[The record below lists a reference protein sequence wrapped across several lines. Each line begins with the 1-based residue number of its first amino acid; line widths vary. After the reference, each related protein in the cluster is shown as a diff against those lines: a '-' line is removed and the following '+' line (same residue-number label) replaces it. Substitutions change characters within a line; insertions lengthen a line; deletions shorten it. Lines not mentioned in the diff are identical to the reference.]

1 MRILIADDDVVLRHA
16 LRVHLERWGYDV
28 IESPDGASAWN
39 ALREPPAPPLAI
51 MDWNMPGVDGP
62 ALCQEVRETPALSGM
77 YIILLTSNAS
87 KKDMITGLES
97 GADDYIVKP
106 FGSEELLARIRVAL
120 RHVFASDTPAG
131 RVEHAGLTI
140 DYDLHRVSCDGRPV
154 HLSPKEYELLTLLSR
169 SEGRV
174 LTHRAILR
182 ALWGPHAIDRTEHL
196 WTLVRHL
203 RRKIEP
209 NPDAP
214 VYLLT
219 EYGVGYRFGHA

>member
-28 IESPDGASAWN
+28 IESPDGAAAWK

-62 ALCQEVRETPALSGM
+62 ALCQEVRETPSLSGM

-106 FGSEELLARIRVAL
+106 FDWDELRARIRIGSRIVGLQQVLGA
-120 RHVFASDTPAG
+120 
-131 RVEHAGLTI
+131 RVEELQQALSNVRKLSGLLPI
-140 DYDLHRVSCDGRPV
+140 CAYCKRIRDDKDYWSQIEHFVSERSDARFSHGICPECIEAYIE
-154 HLSPKEYELLTLLSR
+154 KEA
-169 SEGRV
+169 V
-174 LTHRAILR
+174 
-182 ALWGPHAIDRTEHL
+182 P
-196 WTLVRHL
+196 
-203 RRKIEP
+203 
-209 NPDAP
+209 
-214 VYLLT
+214 
-219 EYGVGYRFGHA
+219 